1 MAWKITSDRPVY
13 IQVYEEIEI
22 RIINGIYP
30 LGSRL
35 PSVRELA
42 QEAVVN
48 PNTMQKSIA
57 ELERSGFV
65 HANRTAGRFVT
76 EDKELIKSR
85 QKELVKNE
93 TQSYLKKLSRLGVGV
108 SEAIEI
114 LKGEWQN

>member
-13 IQVYEEIEI
+13 IQVYEEIEV

-30 LGSRL
+30 LGSKL

-48 PNTMQKSIA
+48 PNTMQKSMA

-65 HANRTAGRFVT
+65 HANRTSGRFVT
-76 EDKELIKSR
+76 EDDELVKSR
-85 QKELVKNE
+85 QKELVKKE
-93 TQSYLKKLSRLGVGV
+93 TQSYLKKLDRLGVDACEV
-108 SEAIEI
+108 ADI

>member
-30 LGSRL
+30 LGSKL

-48 PNTMQKSIA
+48 PNTMQKSMA

-76 EDKELIKSR
+76 DDEELVKRR

-93 TQSYLKKLSRLGVGV
+93 TQSYLKKLDRLGVEV